1 MKIGNLHFENNVFLA
16 PMAGVTDISFRGLC
30 KEQGCGLVYTEMVS
44 AKALYYGNDNT
55 QNLLRI
61 SEEEKP
67 VAVQIFGNDPEVMA
81 KVVEEHF
88 NHRDDICIIDVNMGC
103 PAPKIVKNGEGSALM
118 KDPKLAAEII
128 RRLKKVSTKPVTAK
142 FRKGFDDENINAVEF
157 ALALEEAGVDAIT
170 VHGRTRKQM
179 YEGKAD
185 WNIIKEVKKAVKIP
199 VIGNGDVFTPED
211 ALKMKELTDCDG
223 IMIARGS
230 MGNPWLFK
238 QIQRIINGEE
248 LKEVTPEEKID
259 MCLRHYEL
267 AIKYDGEYKAIRE
280 MRKHASWYIKGLPKC
295 TEIRNEMNSL
305 ENSDDVKKALIEYKE
320 YLKKLKDLNKTKE

>member
-1 MKIGNLHFENNVFLA
+1 MKIGNLEFKNNVFLA

-44 AKALYYGNDNT
+44 AKAMYYGNENT
-55 QNLLRI
+55 KKLIRI
-61 SEEEKP
+61 SEEEMP
-67 VAVQIFGNDPEVMA
+67 VAVQIFGNEPDIMA

-88 NHRDDICIIDVNMGC
+88 NKRDDICIIDINMGC

-118 KDPKLAAEII
+118 KDPKLAAEIV
-128 RRLKKVSTKPVTAK
+128 RRIKEVSIKPVTAK
-142 FRKGFDDENINAVEF
+142 FRKGFDDDNLNAVEF
-157 ALALEEAGVDAIT
+157 ALALEEAGADAIA

-185 WNIIKEVKKAVKIP
+185 WNIIKEVKDSVSIP
-199 VIGNGDVFTPED
+199 VIGNGDIFTPED
-211 ALKMKELTDCDG
+211 ALKMTELTNCDG

-238 QIQRIINGEE
+238 QIERKLKGEPV
-248 LKEVTPEEKID
+248 KEVTPEEKID
-259 MCLRHYEL
+259 MCIRHYEL
-267 AIKYDGEYKAIRE
+267 ALKYEGEYKATRE

-295 TEIRNEMNSL
+295 TEVRDTMNRL
-305 ENSDDVKKALIEYKE
+305 DNSKDVMKVLVDYKNSF
-320 YLKKLKDLNKTKE
+320 K